1 MFIRL
6 FSKYHI
12 KFQKVN
18 RFKVL
23 GALPLLLLIEW
34 FWKLKKKVKGASKP
48 VIHLYAV
55 CWNEAK
61 LFPFVLE
68 YYERFVDHFYIY
80 DNYSNDETDEILKNK
95 INVTV
100 RKFDTGDTF
109 NDLVHQKIKNTVW
122 KQSRGKTDWVI
133 VIDLDELIYQPRLL
147 TLLTD
152 KKSQVTIFKP
162 TGYDMVSSDFP
173 TNCTSIVEGVKYGVR
188 KPNMDKCVLF
198 NPHRIV
204 DINYLPGAHECNPD
218 GIVVYST
225 HMIKLLHYKYLGIDY
240 VLNRINLYRKRLSK
254 ENIENEYGIEYLR
267 EMDVVREDFD
277 NKIANC
283 QLVID

>member
-1 MFIRL
+1 MLKKFIR
-6 FSKYHI
+6 KYHI
-12 KFQKVN
+12 CFKHEN
-18 RFKVL
+18 RFNILSVL
-23 GALPLLLLIEW
+23 LVNLFVEKL
-34 FWKLKKKVKGASKP
+34 WKLKKSILGIKSP
-48 VIHLYAV
+48 IIHVYTI
-55 CWNEAK
+55 CWNEEK
-61 LFPFVLE
+61 IIPFFLSHYNELVSH
-68 YYERFVDHFYIY
+68 YYVY
-80 DNYSNDETDEILKNK
+80 DNFSDDNSDELFSKQSNITVEKYKTDGK
-95 INVTV
+95 I
-100 RKFDTGDTF
+100 
-109 NDLVHQKIKNTVW
+109 NDLVYQNIKNNAW
-122 KQSRGKTDWVI
+122 KKSRGSADWVI
-133 VIDLDELIYQPRLL
+133 VIDMDELIYHPRLL

-218 GIVVYST
+218 GIVVFST
-225 HMIKLLHYKYLGIDY
+225 DIIKLLHYKYLGIDY

-283 QLVID
+283 QLVVD